1 MVRAATGRMVLEN
14 MTASDRIPQVLV
26 VDDEPNI
33 RELVQVALKFHGC
46 AVSTAGTGADALRL
60 AESSRPDLIVLD
72 VVLPDLDGFEVC
84 RRLRAGGNE
93 VPVIFLTARDT
104 SSDTVTGLALGGDDY
119 VTKPFSVEALVARV
133 RAVLRRASR
142 SSPEQILESDP
153 VLRIGDLELDESRW
167 SVQRAGVPVDL
178 SPTEF
183 RLLAYLMRHQG
194 RVLTRAQL
202 LENVWGWD
210 YAGQSQIVETYVSYL
225 RHKLDPL
232 GPPLIHTQR
241 GVGYSLRA
249 PGGASPA
256 AGDPQPGAQP
266 GHGQPG

>member
-1 MVRAATGRMVLEN
+1 VD
-14 MTASDRIPQVLV
+14 SD
-26 VDDEPNI
+26 
-33 RELVQVALKFHGC
+33 
-46 AVSTAGTGADALRL
+46 S
-60 AESSRPDLIVLD
+60 
-72 VVLPDLDGFEVC
+72 
-84 RRLRAGGNE
+84 
-93 VPVIFLTARDT
+93 
-104 SSDTVTGLALGGDDY
+104 
-119 VTKPFSVEALVARV
+119 
-133 RAVLRRASR
+133 
-142 SSPEQILESDP
+142 

-167 SVQRAGVPVDL
+167 SVHRAGVPVDL

-183 RLLAYLMRHQG
+183 RLLAYLMRHQS

-249 PGGASPA
+249 PGPGSGGPA
-256 AGDPQPGAQP
+256 AGEPPPGAPP
-266 GHGQPG
+266 GPGPAR